1 MKTIRRLDRNQ
12 LVVACLFGICVL
24 LIFLIFFISN
34 HTAETKGN
42 ASSQVTSADVE
53 EAYAF
58 LAQDE
63 AVKRVLSDVSSE
75 DLFTYADYR
84 EFLEQLHL
92 WEAADFEQLPGWD
105 TSGKEGMS
113 LAMLW
118 QSRDLV
124 EELFEM
130 TAEEQEDTTKEE
142 SAEAN
147 KKPAAMPAVD
157 EHTKVRVL
165 LLQDKKPLREEVYVS
180 ANQPYE
186 ITWKEH
192 TKTKKKDQM
201 IRAGQLKLDI
211 GEAAEISSKK
221 GDVYLTDE
229 KGTRAS
235 LGYRGSFWITRYAD
249 GYALVNEV
257 EIEDYL
263 YGVVQSEMPAYFE
276 TEALKAQAVC
286 ARTYIVSQLM
296 QENYPDY
303 HADVDDSVNFQV
315 YNQASPDERVVKAVN
330 ATKGLILEADGLPVN
345 AYFFSTSHGMTS
357 GREIWGLSDL
367 PYLQPVRG
375 NVQVEPVDLSK
386 EENFRTYIRETD
398 KDDYDASGSYYRWK
412 AVLDITTRLNDV
424 KTLLCRIEGSQPDH
438 VTITNN
444 DGQRIRAAE
453 ISDWKNAQQLKVL
466 ERSSSGAVTCLQ
478 IVFSEGR
485 VEITNESYIRQV
497 LGLWIRTMQDKD
509 GSFVNAGE
517 MLPSVY
523 FYIQPVK
530 EGIVLF
536 GGGYGHGIGMSQYG
550 ADGMAKT
557 GADMK
562 DILHFYYQD
571 VELIQLY
578 ANET

>member
-12 LVVACLFGICVL
+12 LVVACLFVICVL

-63 AVKRVLSDVSSE
+63 AVKRALLNVSSE

-105 TSGKEGMS
+105 TAGKEGLS
-113 LAMLW
+113 LEMLC

-124 EELFEM
+124 AELFEM
-130 TAEEQEDTTKEE
+130 TETEQETASKEE
-142 SAEAN
+142 TADADKQE
-147 KKPAAMPAVD
+147 PTMPDVN
-157 EHTKVRVL
+157 EQTKVRVL
-165 LLQDKKPLREEVYVS
+165 LLQDQKPLRDEVYFS

-192 TKTKKKDQM
+192 TKTKKKDQV

-211 GEAAEISSKK
+211 GASAEISSEK
-221 GDVYLTDE
+221 GDVYLTDK

-249 GYALVNEV
+249 GFALVNEV

-286 ARTYIVSQLM
+286 ARTYIVSQLV

-315 YNQASPDERVVKAVN
+315 YNQASPDERVVKAVD

-375 NVQVEPVDLSK
+375 NAKAEPADLSQ
-386 EENFRTYIRETD
+386 EETFRAYIRETCE
-398 KDDYDASGSYYRWK
+398 DDYDVSGRYYRWK
-412 AVLDITTRLNDV
+412 AVLDISNRLNDV
-424 KTLLCRIEGSQPDH
+424 KKLLCRIDESKPDC
-438 VTITNN
+438 VTIKNS
-444 DGQRIRAAE
+444 DGQRMRAAQM
-453 ISDWKNAQQLKVL
+453 SDWKNAEQLKVL

-478 IVFSEGR
+478 IIFSEGE
-485 VEITNESYIRQV
+485 VELTNESYIRQV
-497 LGLWIRTMQDKD
+497 LGLWISTMQDKD
-509 GSFVNAGE
+509 GSFVDAGE

-562 DILHFYYQD
+562 DILNFYYQD